1 VTVGNWDIPEWNAEQ
16 DANQK
21 WWCLIDAP
29 MWQFVPAVW
38 PHSKRRWLDPRS
50 KLDDV
55 VVPKSNTFTINCEFL
70 EMLLAFTN
78 GGLDSVQF
86 SPMPSVR
93 YWLLA
98 GNDSSFDLDVFLRSI
113 MDDAKAREIEIGMF
127 PEFVQFATEVI
138 RATIAE

>member
-1 VTVGNWDIPEWNAEQ
+1 MNIGNWDIPEWNADQ
-16 DANQK
+16 DSYQK

-38 PHSKRRWLDPRS
+38 PHTKRRWLDPRS

-55 VVPKSNTFTINCEFL
+55 VVSESNSFTINCEFL
-70 EMLLAFTN
+70 EILLTLTN

-86 SPMPSVR
+86 PLMPNIR

-98 GNDSSFDLDVFLRSI
+98 GNDSSFDLNLFLRSI
-113 MDDAKAREIEIGMF
+113 VDGAIARDIEVGMF
-127 PEFVQFATEVI
+127 PEFVQFATEFI
-138 RATIAE
+138 RATISD